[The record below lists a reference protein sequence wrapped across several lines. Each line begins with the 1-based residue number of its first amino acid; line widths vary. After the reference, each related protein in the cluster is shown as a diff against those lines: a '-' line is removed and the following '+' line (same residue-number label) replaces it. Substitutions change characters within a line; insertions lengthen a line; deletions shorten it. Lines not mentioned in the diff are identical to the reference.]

1 MIATTPKIET
11 AMSVHDMATEQGIE
25 MTNEKARVI
34 ANALIII
41 SADLGLT
48 VTDKKYRTT
57 KDNPDYESQLL
68 DRHSMAISD
77 EIKLPALKKR
87 ISQSY
92 NVKAFD
98 RSLVYQF
105 LQLSIIL
112 ENTPET
118 TTRTV
123 AGFVL

>member
-1 MIATTPKIET
+1 MIATTSKIET

-25 MTNEKARVI
+25 MTNEQARVI
-34 ANALIII
+34 ANALILI
-41 SADLGLT
+41 SADLGLN

-77 EIKLPALKKR
+77 EVKLPALKKR

-98 RSLVYQF
+98 RSLVYHF
-105 LQLSIIL
+105 LQLCI
-112 ENTPET
+112 
-118 TTRTV
+118 
-123 AGFVL
+123 VLNISK

>member
-1 MIATTPKIET
+1 MIATTSTKT
-11 AMSVHDMATEQGIE
+11 AMSVHDMAEDQQVE

-41 SADLGLT
+41 SADLGLA

-77 EIKLPALKKR
+77 EVKLPALKKR

-112 ENTPET
+112 DNTP
-118 TTRTV
+118 
-123 AGFVL
+123 